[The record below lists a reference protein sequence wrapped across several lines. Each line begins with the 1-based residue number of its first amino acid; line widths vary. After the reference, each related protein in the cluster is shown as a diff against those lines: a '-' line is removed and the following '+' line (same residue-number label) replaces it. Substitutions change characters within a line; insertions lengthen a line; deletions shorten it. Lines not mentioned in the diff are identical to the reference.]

1 MEIKRLIRK
10 YFVADVV
17 ISVITWLLFY
27 GFRWAVNDS
36 FIFAE
41 SNIIT
46 PSFNFYLAIT
56 FYPICCVFTAYLTG
70 FYDSAETRSRI
81 VEVISTIVGT
91 LISSLITFFVILV
104 DDVVVSYRFYYQAF
118 LVLWLTQ
125 FVLMYLVRLCIT
137 QHYFSRIRKGK
148 IQFNVLIVGTGATA
162 EQTARTI
169 ENKMRFYG
177 SRVVGFVRTNAKAK
191 KVSGRI
197 VGSLAKIDAIIEQHN
212 IRTIIIALEKEDEAT
227 IYDVI
232 NRVIKYQNID
242 LNIIPQQLGIITE
255 RVTMGDIDSVPL
267 ISLSALAMS
276 AWQRSMK
283 RIFDLA
289 TSLLAIVLL
298 SPFLIAVSICIKCT
312 SKGPIFYRQERIGKN
327 GKPFVIY
334 KFRSMYDKAE
344 TDVPQ
349 LTQENDA
356 RITPLGKTLRKY
368 RIDELPQLINIV
380 KGDMSIV
387 GPRPE
392 RAYFINQ
399 ITEVAPYYCLLYK
412 IKPGLLS
419 WGPIK
424 VGYTHT
430 VEEMKERLNYDIVYM
445 DNMSIFN
452 DLKIIVYSIEIILK
466 GKGI

>member
-10 YFVADVV
+10 YFVADVA
-17 ISVITWLLFY
+17 ISVVTWLLFY

-36 FIFAE
+36 LIFTDT
-41 SNIIT
+41 NIIT

-56 FYPICCVFTAYLTG
+56 FYPLCCVFVAYLTG

-81 VEVISTIVGT
+81 VELVSTLVGT
-91 LISSLITFFVILV
+91 LFSSLITFFAILI

-125 FVLMYLVRLCIT
+125 FVLMYLVRFCIT

-148 IQFNVLIVGTGATA
+148 IQFNTLIVGTGVTA
-162 EQTARTI
+162 EQTAQTI

-177 SRVVGFVRTNAKAK
+177 SHVVGFVRVNSKAK

-197 VGSLAKIDAIIEQHN
+197 VGNLAKIDAIIKQHN
-212 IRTIIIALEKEDEAT
+212 IRTIIVAIEQEDDAA

-232 NRVIKYQNID
+232 NRVIKYQDID
-242 LNIIPQQLGIITE
+242 LNIIPRQLGIITE

-267 ISLSALAMS
+267 ISLSALAMP
-276 AWQRSMK
+276 AWQRSLK
-283 RIFDLA
+283 RTFDVV
-289 TSLLAIVLL
+289 TSLVAIVLL
-298 SPFLIAVSICIKCT
+298 APFLIVVSIAIKCT
-312 SKGPIFYRQERIGKN
+312 SRGAIFYKQERIGKN

-334 KFRSMYDKAE
+334 KFRSMYEHAE

-356 RITPLGKTLRKY
+356 RITPFGKTLRKY
-368 RIDELPQLINIV
+368 RIDELPQLFNIL

-399 ITEVAPYYCLLYK
+399 ITEIAPYYCLLYK

-430 VEEMKERLNYDIVYM
+430 VEEMKERLNYDIIYM